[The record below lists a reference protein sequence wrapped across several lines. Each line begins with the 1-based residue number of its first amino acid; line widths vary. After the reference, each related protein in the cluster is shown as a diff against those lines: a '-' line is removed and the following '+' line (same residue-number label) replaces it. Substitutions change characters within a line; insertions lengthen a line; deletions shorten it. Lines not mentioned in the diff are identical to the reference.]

1 MRQECS
7 GDCRPGGNVG
17 SAACGSDA
25 GGDDDNDYA
34 TGTMVK
40 MMTRSLVMVM
50 MTMIAATTTAM
61 NMITMTI

>member
-1 MRQECS
+1 M
-7 GDCRPGGNVG
+7 G